1 MNDSEL
7 NGLSKDD
14 LKIMRNEIFA
24 RYGFIFQEGGKM
36 NNYFKNEG
44 WYKPKLNNVDSKL
57 TQLEKYNIRLIKNYE
72 TGYD

>member
-1 MNDSEL
+1 MKYLLDTQLFFS
-7 NGLSKDD
+7 
-14 LKIMRNEIFA
+14 
-24 RYGFIFQEGGKM
+24 KM